1 MFPCLFNM
9 YKYTYVLDKYPSG
22 VYNGEVK
29 GFFMGGFME
38 NNKCPMC
45 HDGKVRG
52 EDEKQAL
59 LNRLRRIEGQVRGV
73 AGMIERD
80 AYCVDVL
87 TQVQAVSSAPVST
100 PATLAECL
108 ADMPAGTLIC
118 GSFFLLGEAKAVL
131 RSADYRSTVQ

>member
-1 MFPCLFNM
+1 
-9 YKYTYVLDKYPSG
+9 
-22 VYNGEVK
+22 
-29 GFFMGGFME
+29 ME

-87 TQVQAVSSAPVST
+87 TQVQAVSSALTSFST
-100 PATLAECL
+100 A
-108 ADMPAGTLIC
+108 
-118 GSFFLLGEAKAVL
+118 LLESHLKTCVKDDIISGKDEVL
-131 RSADYRSTVQ
+131 DELVGVIARFMK